1 MLITENSPASSG
13 FWSTST
19 FATTNSGC
27 SSAISSTIG
36 ETIRQGPHQVAKKSI
51 KIVFSVFK
59 ISLKFSVVTD
69 RETRLKM
76 YPHIKYAG
84 YIPDWD
90 PEFEET
96 PPVFIIVLNDTNI
109 KTTKTAEVDSGAAVA
124 HMCLAATEL
133 GIDTCWFGSVGK
145 KEIKE
150 MLSFPEHLDI
160 TYVLGL
166 GYGAQTG
173 EYEDI
178 KNNDH
183 RYYFDENGNVRGPKR
198 SMEEILIKAEIAK

>member
-1 MLITENSPASSG
+1 MNVYE
-13 FWSTST
+13 
-19 FATTNSGC
+19 
-27 SSAISSTIG
+27 AIMKRR
-36 ETIRQGPHQVAKKSI
+36 TIRK
-51 KIVFSVFK
+51 FK
-59 ISLKFSVVTD
+59 DIPLKEKDLMQIIDCARLAPYASNLQPLKFSLVSD

-76 YPHIKYAG
+76 YPYLKYAG
-84 YIPDWD
+84 YIPQWD

-109 KTTKTAEVDSGAAVA
+109 KTTKTSEVDSGAAVTN
-124 HMCLAATEL
+124 MCLAATEL
-133 GIDTCWFGSVGK
+133 GIDTCWFGSVGR

-150 MLSFPEHLDI
+150 MLGIPEHLDI

-183 RYYFDENGNVRGPKR
+183 RYYFDENGNVHVPKR
-198 SMEEILIKAEIAK
+198 SIDEVLITNNSTKE

>member
-1 MLITENSPASSG
+1 MNVYE
-13 FWSTST
+13 
-19 FATTNSGC
+19 
-27 SSAISSTIG
+27 AIKKRR
-36 ETIRQGPHQVAKKSI
+36 TIRK
-51 KIVFSVFK
+51 FK
-59 ISLKFSVVTD
+59 DIPLKEEDIMQIIDCARLAPYASNLQPLKFSVVTD

-109 KTTKTAEVDSGAAVA
+109 KTTKTSEVDSGAAVA

-183 RYYFDENGNVRGPKR
+183 RYYFDENGNVRVPKR
-198 SMEEILIKAEIAK
+198 SMEEIIIKAELNK

>member
-1 MLITENSPASSG
+1 MNVYE
-13 FWSTST
+13 
-19 FATTNSGC
+19 
-27 SSAISSTIG
+27 AIKKRR
-36 ETIRQGPHQVAKKSI
+36 TIRKFKSLPLKNEDI
-51 KIVFSVFK
+51 MQI
-59 ISLKFSVVTD
+59 IDCARLAPYAANLQPLKFSIVTD
-69 RETRLKM
+69 KETRLKM

>member
-1 MLITENSPASSG
+1 MDVYE
-13 FWSTST
+13 
-19 FATTNSGC
+19 
-27 SSAISSTIG
+27 AIKKRR
-36 ETIRQGPHQVAKKSI
+36 TIRK
-51 KIVFSVFK
+51 FK
-59 ISLKFSVVTD
+59 DLPLKEEDIMQIIDCARLAPYASNLQPLKFSVVTD

-109 KTTKTAEVDSGAAVA
+109 KNTKASEVDSGAAVTN
-124 HMCLAATEL
+124 MCLAATEF

-150 MLSFPEHLDI
+150 MLKIPDHLDI

-183 RYYFDENGNVRGPKR
+183 RYYFDENGNVHVPKR
-198 SMEEILIKAEIAK
+198 SIDEIIIAL

>member
-1 MLITENSPASSG
+1 MNVYE
-13 FWSTST
+13 
-19 FATTNSGC
+19 
-27 SSAISSTIG
+27 AIKKRR
-36 ETIRQGPHQVAKKSI
+36 TIRKFKSLPLKNEDI
-51 KIVFSVFK
+51 MQI
-59 ISLKFSVVTD
+59 IDCARLAPYAANLQPLKFSVVTD
-69 RETRLKM
+69 KETRLKM

-109 KTTKTAEVDSGAAVA
+109 KTTKASEVDSGAAVA

-150 MLSFPEHLDI
+150 MLSFPDHLDI

-183 RYYFDENGNVRGPKR
+183 RYYFDENGNVRVPKR
-198 SMEEILIKAEIAK
+198 SMEEIIIEAKIS

>member
-1 MLITENSPASSG
+1 MNVYE
-13 FWSTST
+13 
-19 FATTNSGC
+19 
-27 SSAISSTIG
+27 AIKKRR
-36 ETIRQGPHQVAKKSI
+36 TIRK
-51 KIVFSVFK
+51 FK
-59 ISLKFSVVTD
+59 DIPLKEEDIMQIIDCARLAPYASNLQPLKFSVVTD

-109 KTTKTAEVDSGAAVA
+109 KTTKTSEVDSGAAVA

-150 MLSFPEHLDI
+150 MLLFPNHLDI

-183 RYYFDENGNVRGPKR
+183 RYYFDENGNVRVPKR
-198 SMEEILIKAEIAK
+198 SMEEIIIKAELNK

>member
-1 MLITENSPASSG
+1 MNVYE
-13 FWSTST
+13 
-19 FATTNSGC
+19 
-27 SSAISSTIG
+27 AIKKRR
-36 ETIRQGPHQVAKKSI
+36 TIRK
-51 KIVFSVFK
+51 FK
-59 ISLKFSVVTD
+59 DIPLKEEDIMQIIDCARLAPYASNLQPLKFSVVTD
-69 RETRLKM
+69 KETRLKM

-109 KTTKTAEVDSGAAVA
+109 KTTKTSEVDSGAAVA

-183 RYYFDENGNVRGPKR
+183 RYYFDENGNVRVPKR
-198 SMEEILIKAEIAK
+198 SMEEIIIKAELNK

>member
-1 MLITENSPASSG
+1 MNVYE
-13 FWSTST
+13 
-19 FATTNSGC
+19 
-27 SSAISSTIG
+27 AIKKRR
-36 ETIRQGPHQVAKKSI
+36 TIRK
-51 KIVFSVFK
+51 FK
-59 ISLKFSVVTD
+59 DIPLKNEDIMQIIDCARLAPFASNLQPLKFSVVTN
-69 RETRLKM
+69 RETRFKM

-90 PEFEET
+90 PCFEET
-96 PPVFIIVLNDTNI
+96 PPVFIVVLNDTNI
-109 KTTKTAEVDSGAAVA
+109 KTTKTSEVDSGAAITN
-124 HMCLAATEL
+124 MCLAATEL

-150 MLSFPEHLDI
+150 ILGFAQNLDI

-173 EYEDI
+173 EALDI

-183 RYYFDENGNVRGPKR
+183 RYYFDSDGNVKVPKR
-198 SMEEILIKAEIAK
+198 SLKEIIL